1 MEKLDYRYAEEKD
14 VSLILRYIKE
24 IAEYEG
30 LLDEVKTD
38 EETLR
43 EWLFEKNRAKVLFPL
58 LDGKTIGFC
67 VYFYNFSTF
76 LGRSGLYIEDIY
88 LEERYRGNGYGKQ
101 LIQKMFQIAK
111 DEQLGRVEWACLND
125 NEPSF
130 EFYISQGAEP
140 MSEWTVFRIDDVNK
154 AIRK

>member
-1 MEKLDYRYAEEKD
+1 MEKLDYRYGEEKD
-14 VSLILRYIKE
+14 LALIFQYIKE

-30 LLDEVKTD
+30 LLEEVKTD

-43 EWLFEKNRAKVLFPL
+43 EWLFEKERAKVLFPL
-58 LDGKTIGFC
+58 INGQPIGFC

-88 LEERYRGNGYGKQ
+88 IEERYRGKGYGKQ
-101 LIQKMFQIAK
+101 LLQKMFQIAK
-111 DEQLGRVEWACLND
+111 DEGLGRVEWACLND

-130 EFYISQGAEP
+130 EFYVSQGAEP
-140 MSEWTVFRIDDVNK
+140 MSEWTVFRTDALDQ
-154 AIRK
+154 